1 MDKSKIEKIIATNKP
16 DIAKSTCKS
25 YASTIVSICKEIELK
40 SVEEAKKHLNASAK
54 KIIFLCHD
62 KPPTRIK
69 NIMSALIAFC
79 DNPKSI
85 EAYRKVLID
94 NGKKADDIEEKQE
107 KTKKQEDNWESW
119 DQVLE
124 VYNQLKEEAQPLFK
138 RDNFTQASM
147 KLMQQYI
154 ILSMYVLIPP
164 RRIADYQNF
173 KISDIDKTKDNY
185 FDEAKKQLVFNQYK
199 TSKHYGQQ
207 TVEAPKELIELFNK
221 WIPIAK
227 RYSDYLIFNSYGKGL
242 SQPQI
247 TKLINSIFGKNISAS
262 MLRHIFISC
271 VVLKDVPKHTE
282 LEKIASDMGQS
293 VEQQAM
299 YKKF

>member
-1 MDKSKIEKIIATNKP
+1 MDKSKIEKIISANKP
-16 DIAKSTCKS
+16 NIAKSTLKS
-25 YASTIVSICKEIELK
+25 YVSTIVSICKEIDLK
-40 SVEEAKKHLNASAK
+40 TVEDAKKHLNSSAK
-54 KIIFLCHD
+54 KIIFLFND
-62 KPPTRIK
+62 KPATRIK
-69 NIMSALIAFC
+69 NIMSSLIAFC
-79 DNPKSI
+79 DNKKTI
-85 EAYRKVLID
+85 EAYRKVLME
-94 NGKKADDIEEKQE
+94 NGKKADDDEEKQE
-107 KTKKQEDNWESW
+107 KSGKQEENWESW
-119 DQVLE
+119 DQVLK
-124 VYNQLKEEAQPLFK
+124 VYDQLKEEAQPLFK
-138 RDNFTQASM
+138 RDHYTQASM
-147 KLMQQYI
+147 KMMLQYI

-173 KISDIDKTKDNY
+173 KIANIDKEKDNY

-207 TVEAPKELIELFNK
+207 TVDAPKELVDLLHK

-227 RYSDYLIFNSYGKGL
+227 RYSDYLVFNSYGKGL

-262 MLRHIFISC
+262 MLRHIYVSD
-271 VVLKDVPKHTE
+271 VVLKDVPKRTE

>member
-1 MDKSKIEKIIATNKP
+1 MDRSKIEKMISANKP
-16 DIAKSTCKS
+16 NIAKSTLKS
-25 YASTIVSICKEIELK
+25 YGATIVSICKEIDLK
-40 SVEEAKKHLNASAK
+40 TVDEAIKHFNSSPK
-54 KIIFLCHD
+54 KIIFIFHD
-62 KPPTRIK
+62 KPASRIK
-69 NIMSALIAFC
+69 NIMTALIAFC
-79 DNPKSI
+79 DNKKAI
-85 EAYRKVLID
+85 EAYRKVLME
-94 NGKKADDIEEKQE
+94 NGKTIDDNEEKQE
-107 KTKKQEDNWESW
+107 KSGKQEENWESW
-119 DQVLE
+119 DQVLK
-124 VYNQLKEEAQPLFK
+124 VYDQLKEEAQPLFK
-138 RDNFTQASM
+138 RDSYTQASM
-147 KLMQQYI
+147 KMLLQYI

-173 KISDIDKTKDNY
+173 KIANIDKEKDNY

-207 TVEAPKELIELFNK
+207 TVDAPKELVDLLHK
-221 WIPIAK
+221 WMPVAK
-227 RYSDYLIFNSYGKGL
+227 RYSDYLVFNSYGKGL

-262 MLRHIFISC
+262 MLRHIYVSD
-271 VVLKDVPKHTE
+271 VVLKDVPKRTE